1 MSVDFLNWTYGG
13 YSEEVKLVP
22 IPNTKVKPFRVY
34 GAALEMVREERAVL
48 AWLAIANEVRTRIM
62 ILDNNIFIPELH

>member
-22 IPNTKVKPFRVY
+22 IPNTKVKPFSVD
-34 GAALEMVREERAVL
+34 GAALEMVWEERAVL
-48 AWLAIANEVRTRIM
+48 A
-62 ILDNNIFIPELH
+62 

>member
-1 MSVDFLNWTYGG
+1 MSVDFLNWIYGG

-22 IPNTKVKPFRVY
+22 IPNTKVKPFSVD

-48 AWLAIANEVRTRIM
+48 AWLSIVVRIK
-62 ILDNNIFIPELH
+62 